1 MYLYII
7 SVVFFGGMAIGIA
20 FGIAHVGGTL
30 IQVTAYNTLVSF
42 ENNVS
47 LVKYNKFYI

>member
-1 MYLYII
+1 MRGCSIQSTDKCMCLHII

-30 IQVTAYNTLVSF
+30 IQVSPHNT
-42 ENNVS
+42 
-47 LVKYNKFYI
+47 